1 MEWKIGNVTIPNQIV
16 VAPMAG
22 VTNAAFRLTCKEF
35 GAGLVVCE
43 MVSDRG
49 LKYHNKKTLRMLMV
63 DPKEHPVS
71 LQIFGGSKET
81 LVQAAQMIDQ
91 DTSADIIDINMGC
104 PVPKVVKTDAGA
116 HWLLDP
122 DKVYEMIKAVVD
134 NVQKPVTV
142 KMRTGW
148 DQNHIL
154 AVENALA
161 AQAAGVSAL
170 AMHGRTRKQMY
181 TGQADWDIL
190 AKVAKEMTIPFIGN
204 GDVKTP
210 QDAKK
215 MLTEVGADAVM
226 VGRAALG
233 NPWIL
238 KQMKTYIENGIL
250 LPEPTPREKIETAKL
265 QLQRL
270 IDLKG
275 ETVAVPEFRQQAAYY
290 LKGIPKAAKA
300 RAQVNAVF
308 TQQEVIDILD
318 AFVEQAEARQRQ
330 QAQGA

>member
-1 MEWKIGNVTIPNQIV
+1 MEWKIGDVTIPNQIV

-22 VTNAAFRLTCKEF
+22 VTNAAFRITCKEF

-63 DPKEHPVS
+63 DPNEHPVS

-81 LVQAAQMIDQ
+81 LVQAAEFIDQ
-91 DTSADIIDINMGC
+91 NTSADIIDINMGC

-122 DKVYEMIKAVVD
+122 DKVYEMVKAVVD
-134 NVQKPVTV
+134 NVNKPVTV

-181 TGQADWDIL
+181 TGHADWDIL
-190 AKVAKEMTIPFIGN
+190 ARVAEKMTIPFIGN
-204 GDVKTP
+204 GDVRTP

-215 MLTEVGADAVM
+215 MLDEVGADAVM
-226 VGRAALG
+226 VGRAVLG
-233 NPWIL
+233 NPWVL
-238 KQMKTYIENGIL
+238 KQMRTYVETGVL
-250 LPEPTPREKIETAKL
+250 LPEPTPRDKIETAKL

-275 ETVAVPEFRQQAAYY
+275 EAVAVPEFRQQAAYY

-308 TQQEVIDILD
+308 TQQEVVDILD
-318 AFVEQAEARQRQ
+318 AFVEQAETRQRQ
-330 QAQGA
+330 RSQGA